1 MSGTHQLP
9 QGSSTQPE
17 ADQVHSFYLHNLLTC
32 FVSRQPCLDK
42 LLVLN
47 DPTEFLH
54 AVASLGS
61 ILESHSVSDS
71 FNIQPLSDNVSDLLV
86 SMSHG
91 QGGIKC
97 GNRGTRFLD
106 SEGSHR

>member
-17 ADQVHSFYLHNLLTC
+17 ADQVHSFYLHKLFTC

-61 ILESHSVSDS
+61 ILESHSVSDV
-71 FNIQPLSDNVSDLLV
+71 FNIQPLSDNVSDLPV
-86 SMSHG
+86 SVMSHDQSKHLKG
-91 QGGIKC
+91 RLDPPVSNEKC
-97 GNRGTRFLD
+97 V
-106 SEGSHR
+106 